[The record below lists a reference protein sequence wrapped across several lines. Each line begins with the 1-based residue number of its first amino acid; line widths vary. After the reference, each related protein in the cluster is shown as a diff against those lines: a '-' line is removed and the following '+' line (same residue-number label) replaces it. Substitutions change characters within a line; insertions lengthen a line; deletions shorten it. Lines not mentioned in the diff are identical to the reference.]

1 MKDSRTKEDIYRKFQ
16 NPAREYRGTP
26 FWSWNAEMTP
36 EEVRRQVR
44 ELYEQGVGGFFIHSR
59 DGLETPYLGREWMD
73 CVEAAVDEAKQL
85 GISAWL
91 YDDDRWPSGNA
102 GGMVA
107 AGGDAYRLKGLTLQ
121 VCDTCDPAVW
131 QEEHLIAVFT
141 ALVQG
146 DVIYFLERLE
156 NDMTKV
162 PEPEEN
168 TQYPGCRQ
176 VFLILRLEI
185 SAKSEWFNGETPV
198 DNLNPDTVKRFLHLT
213 HDKYLERFGE
223 EFGKT
228 IPGIFTDEPSLADTH
243 SAFRADRSWIPWTYG
258 FTDYFREKNGYDPID
273 KIPLFFFE
281 GEGSAKIRHD
291 YWHAIALRFSENYS
305 GQIAAWCREHHL
317 LMTGHFLQ
325 EDKLGL
331 STRVSGATMP
341 LYEYEDIPGVD
352 ILLD

>member
-1 MKDSRTKEDIYRKFQ
+1 M
-16 NPAREYRGTP
+16 
-26 FWSWNAEMTP
+26 EMTP

-85 GISAWL
+85 GIAAWL

-121 VCDTCDPAVW
+121 VCDTCDPAYGGRTPYCSIYCIGTGRC
-131 QEEHLIAVFT
+131 HLFS
-141 ALVQG
+141 
-146 DVIYFLERLE
+146 ERLE
-156 NDMTKV
+156 NVMTEV
-162 PEPEEN
+162 PKPEEKK
-168 TQYPGCRQ
+168 QHPGCKQ

-198 DNLNPDTVKRFLHLT
+198 DNLNPDTVQRFLHLT

-228 IPGIFTDEPSLADTH
+228 IPGIFTDEPSLADT
-243 SAFRADRSWIPWTYG
+243 
-258 FTDYFREKNGYDPID
+258 
-273 KIPLFFFE
+273 
-281 GEGSAKIRHD
+281 
-291 YWHAIALRFSENYS
+291 
-305 GQIAAWCREHHL
+305 
-317 LMTGHFLQ
+317 
-325 EDKLGL
+325 
-331 STRVSGATMP
+331 
-341 LYEYEDIPGVD
+341 
-352 ILLD
+352 ILLLGQTGAGFPGLTDSQSISGRRTVMILLTESLCFSSKERAVRK

>member
-213 HDKYLERFGE
+213 HD
-223 EFGKT
+223 
-228 IPGIFTDEPSLADTH
+228 
-243 SAFRADRSWIPWTYG
+243 
-258 FTDYFREKNGYDPID
+258 
-273 KIPLFFFE
+273 
-281 GEGSAKIRHD
+281 
-291 YWHAIALRFSENYS
+291 
-305 GQIAAWCREHHL
+305 
-317 LMTGHFLQ
+317 
-325 EDKLGL
+325 
-331 STRVSGATMP
+331 
-341 LYEYEDIPGVD
+341 
-352 ILLD
+352 